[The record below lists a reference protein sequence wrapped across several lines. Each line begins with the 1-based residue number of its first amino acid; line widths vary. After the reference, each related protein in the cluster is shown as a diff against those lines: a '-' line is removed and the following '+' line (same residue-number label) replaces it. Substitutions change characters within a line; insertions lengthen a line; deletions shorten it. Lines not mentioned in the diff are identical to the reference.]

1 MKLSKKISILVSTSL
16 IMLAQNLPV
25 LAGIHGAQCL
35 NSEGTVKN
43 CKVNVT
49 NSDLSITF
57 DDAKFV
63 ADNTTIPIVDISTI
77 STGEYAKKRMKESVA
92 AGILLGPV
100 GGLVGLLYKEQR
112 VQVAIEFVDSQGGNK
127 VTMIDIPEKYSEPLI
142 SDLEQ
147 TTGLTVKGQYSTPET
162 TN

>member
-1 MKLSKKISILVSTSL
+1 MKLLKQITVLMGSSL
-16 IMLAQNLPV
+16 IILAQNLPA

-43 CKVNVT
+43 CQVNVT
-49 NSDLSITF
+49 NSDLTITF
-57 DDAKFV
+57 DDPKF
-63 ADNTTIPIVDISTI
+63 ATDNTTIPIVDISTI

-92 AGILLGPV
+92 AGIILGPV

-112 VQVAIEFVDSQGGNK
+112 VQIAIEFVDSQGEKK

-147 TTGLTVKGQYSTPET
+147 TTGLTVEGQS
-162 TN
+162 N

>member
-1 MKLSKKISILVSTSL
+1 MKLSQKITLLISISL
-16 IMLAQNLPV
+16 IILAQNLPV
-25 LAGIHGAQCL
+25 WAITHGAQCL
-35 NSEGTVKN
+35 NSEGKVKN

-49 NSDLSITF
+49 NSDLTITF
-57 DDAKFV
+57 NDAKFA
-63 ADNTTIPIVDISTI
+63 ADNTTIPIDDITTI
-77 STGEYAKKRMKESVA
+77 STGEYAKKRMKESIA

-112 VQVAIEFVDSQGGNK
+112 VQIAIEFVDSQGGKK

-147 TTGLTVKGQYSTPET
+147 TTGLTVEGQSTSA
-162 TN
+162 N

>member
-1 MKLSKKISILVSTSL
+1 MKLLKQITVLMGSSL
-16 IMLAQNLPV
+16 IILAQNLPA

-43 CKVNVT
+43 CQVNVT
-49 NSDLSITF
+49 NSDLTITF
-57 DDAKFV
+57 DDPEFAT
-63 ADNTTIPIVDISTI
+63 DNTTIPIVDISTI

-92 AGILLGPV
+92 AGIILGPV

-112 VQVAIEFVDSQGGNK
+112 VQIAIEFVDSQGEKK

-147 TTGLTVKGQYSTPET
+147 TTGLTVEGQS
-162 TN
+162 N